1 MSIDTATGAWSAGLP
16 RPAADPD
23 PPSGQAADRAL
34 ARHQAWMREYERAAQ
49 AGTASPPHRGPHWR
63 PGLVEAAEAPRAPW
77 AGGAAAFVHPQA
89 AQVPGAAGPRTA
101 AGPAGYGAAAVPAV
115 PAARALVDPPNAAAV
130 PARPVDAP
138 VPRGLRAGAP
148 TVQDVPPAAATP
160 ATPARGD
167 HDHDYAARHLLVRR
181 DGEVLDVVIRDA
193 RLAPHEALS
202 VLREL
207 LLLQPA
213 PGIRRISLTLN
224 GRTAAP
230 DLAAT
235 SSHLQEPLPW
245 PSNR

>member
-23 PPSGQAADRAL
+23 PPSGQAGQAADRAL

-63 PGLVEAAEAPRAPW
+63 PGLAEAAEAPRAPW

-89 AQVPGAAGPRTA
+89 AQVPGAAGPRAA
-101 AGPAGYGAAAVPAV
+101 AGPAGCGAAAMPAV
-115 PAARALVDPPNAAAV
+115 RAARALVDPPNAAAV

-160 ATPARGD
+160 TRG
-167 HDHDYAARHLLVRR
+167 DHDYAARHLLVRW

-207 LLLQPA
+207 LLQQPA

-224 GRTAAP
+224 GRPAAP
-230 DLAAT
+230 DLPAT
-235 SSHLQEPLPW
+235 SSDLQEPLPW